1 MSLISLHS
9 IEYHVITTIILI
21 IAIISFF
28 QFRLSKNRKSKIPG
42 LILPILFF
50 VASIYL
56 ISIIDF
62 KKDAMRIL
70 IALLLLFNIPTFIML
85 YVYKDGRKKRIKEEE
100 KRNKVNDYV
109 EQIENKNRNKDKNNT
124 KG

>member
-28 QFRLSKNRKSKIPG
+28 QFRLSKNVKSKIPG
-42 LILPILFF
+42 LIFPVLCFI
-50 VASIYL
+50 ASIYV
-56 ISIIDF
+56 ISFIDF

-70 IALLLLFNIPTFIML
+70 VALLLFNIPTFIML
-85 YVYKDGRKKRIKEEE
+85 MYIKMVE
-100 KRNKVNDYV
+100 KR
-109 EQIENKNRNKDKNNT
+109 
-124 KG
+124 G